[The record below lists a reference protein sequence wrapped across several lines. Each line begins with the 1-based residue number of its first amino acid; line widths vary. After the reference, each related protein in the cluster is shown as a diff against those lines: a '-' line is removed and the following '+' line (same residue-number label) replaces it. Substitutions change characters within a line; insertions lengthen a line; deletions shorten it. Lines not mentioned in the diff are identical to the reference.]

1 VARPRLGRVLGGR
14 RIGIDAN
21 EYTRRRER
29 LGELLARRGLD
40 ALFVPPGSDL
50 EYLTG
55 IERDLPTFGQ
65 ISYAHGWV
73 TGAFLAPGQE
83 PVYVLPRM
91 VVAFH
96 LGGVAPPR
104 SLVVREDGNGRESFA
119 EAVGEIGSPRRIAL
133 GQRVWAETVIE
144 LLAAVPGAQFE
155 EGSSLVNELRRV
167 KSSTELELMAQACLI
182 ARETMDAVTPD
193 VVPGV
198 SMTRLVERVEHELRA
213 RGSRCPS
220 FPTHIFT
227 SGERRLDSGGPTK
240 LDPLREGEVVLFD
253 FGAVVDGYC
262 SDFGRTIACGEPPAG
277 YEEVRATMLE
287 AQEAGRQAAKP
298 GVLARDVNA
307 ACRAPIEAAGLGAG
321 FRHRMGHGIGLD
333 VHERPFLSPEDD
345 TVLEAGMT
353 FTDEPSLLLDG
364 RFGVRVEDVVVCAEG
379 GARRLNRLPAGPLPS
394 F

>member
-1 VARPRLGRVLGGR
+1 M
-14 RIGIDAN
+14 
-21 EYTRRRER
+21 
-29 LGELLARRGLD
+29 
-40 ALFVPPGSDL
+40 
-50 EYLTG
+50 
-55 IERDLPTFGQ
+55 
-65 ISYAHGWV
+65 
-73 TGAFLAPGQE
+73 
-83 PVYVLPRM
+83 LPRM

-213 RGSRCPS
+213 RGSRHPS

-227 SGERRLDSGGPTK
+227 WGERRLDSGGPNASE
-240 LDPLREGEVVLFD
+240 PLREGEVVLFD
-253 FGAVVDGYC
+253 FGAVWHGYC
-262 SDFGRTIACGEPPAG
+262 SDFGRTVACGEPPAD
-277 YEEVRATMLE
+277 YEQTIRVLLE
-287 AQEAGRQAAKP
+287 AQEAGRAAAVP
-298 GVLARDVNA
+298 GALAREVNA
-307 ACRAPIEAAGLGAG
+307 ACRGPIEAAGLGEG

-333 VHERPFLSPEDD
+333 VHEHPFLSVEDE
-345 TVLEAGMT
+345 TPLEAGMT
-353 FTDEPSLLLDG
+353 FTDEPSILVDG
-364 RFGVRVEDVVVCAEG
+364 RFGVRVEDVIEVTPG
-379 GARRLNRLPAGPLPS
+379 GGRTL
-394 F
+394 

>member
-1 VARPRLGRVLGGR
+1 MARPRLGRVLGGR

-227 SGERRLDSGGPTK
+227 WGERRLDSGGPYASE
-240 LDPLREGEVVLFD
+240 PLREGEVVLFD
-253 FGAVVDGYC
+253 FGAVWHGYC
-262 SDFGRTIACGEPPAG
+262 SDFGRTVACGEPPAD
-277 YEEVRATMLE
+277 YEQTIRVLLE
-287 AQEAGRQAAKP
+287 AQEAGRAAAVP
-298 GVLARDVNA
+298 GALAREVNA
-307 ACRAPIEAAGLGAG
+307 ACRGPIEAAGLGEG

-333 VHERPFLSPEDD
+333 VHEHPFLSVEDE
-345 TVLEAGMT
+345 TPLEAGMT
-353 FTDEPSLLLDG
+353 FTDEPSILVDG
-364 RFGVRVEDVVVCAEG
+364 RFGVRVEDVIEVTPG
-379 GARRLNRLPAGPLPS
+379 SGRTL
-394 F
+394 